1 MPLRMLLYQGQPQ
14 SYNQE
19 KPPIYQNYSVK
30 QQLGVTKQGTSQC
43 SFVTKNIELHVSETL
58 LKIRHRA
65 HHVYVDIARQ

>member
-30 QQLGVTKQGTSQC
+30 QQLGVTK
-43 SFVTKNIELHVSETL
+43 NIELHVSETL
-58 LKIRHRA
+58 LKIRHQA